1 MYGQMW
7 WSMLLIPIPTGQRQA
22 ELHELEASMVYVVS
36 LSQPKLF
43 NDILSLK
50 KLS

>member
-7 WSMLLIPIPTGQRQA
+7 WSMLLIPILAGQRQA

-36 LSQPKLF
+36 LSQPRLL
-43 NDILSLK
+43 NEILS
-50 KLS
+50 